1 MSLWMSCSENG
12 KQLGGTSAAA
22 NMCCPTCGRKFPMSS
37 SVHPGELY
45 WQSCARDS
53 RTVAQGQVANLNR
66 HWGLLLYKATSR
78 VRSIRS
84 RMQGPCGKPKYIF
97 LHGDCEILCRLDL
110 SRKSSG

>member
-1 MSLWMSCSENG
+1 M
-12 KQLGGTSAAA
+12 QLPICAVRLVGGSFHVVQRASRRVVLAVLRKRLTNCGTRPGSKSQSTLGSAA
-22 NMCCPTCGRKFPMSS
+22 
-37 SVHPGELY
+37 V
-45 WQSCARDS
+45 
-53 RTVAQGQVANLNR
+53 
-66 HWGLLLYKATSR
+66 KATSR